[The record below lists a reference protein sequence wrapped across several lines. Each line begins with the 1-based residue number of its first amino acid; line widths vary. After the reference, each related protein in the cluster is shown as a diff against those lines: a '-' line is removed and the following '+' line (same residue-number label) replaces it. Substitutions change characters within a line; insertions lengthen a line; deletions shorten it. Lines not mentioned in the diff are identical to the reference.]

1 MEDTDTEDLHR
12 REREMEGGAAE
23 PEQQGRQVE
32 EREDWV
38 RKIVVAG
45 KRI

>member
-1 MEDTDTEDLHR
+1 MKEVGR
-12 REREMEGGAAE
+12 MEREMEGGAAE
-23 PEQQGRQVE
+23 REQQGRQVE